1 MQGQV
6 LGDNIRAVPAADLAV
21 PALAKSLKRRHVTM
35 ITLGGVIGAGLF
47 VGSSAAIAGI
57 GPAAL
62 VSYALAGGIV
72 LLVMRVIAA
81 LAAALPHT
89 GAFTEFSRA
98 GIGRWAGFTAGWLY
112 WYFWAIVIG
121 IEAIAGAAIIAQ
133 WVDLPVWLIGLVVM
147 LLMTGS
153 NLLSTRSFG
162 EFEFWFSTIKV
173 VAIILFI
180 MVCAAFVFGPGA
192 GSGLALLTADG
203 GFAPMG
209 WGAVL
214 AGVTAVIFALVGAE
228 IVTMAAAEA
237 EDSADMVARM
247 ASTLILRIGM
257 FYIGAIF
264 LIVCIVP
271 WRSVVPGQSPFAQ
284 ALDIVGVPGAALVM
298 NLVVLVAV
306 LSCLNSAIY
315 VASRA
320 LFALAANGDA
330 PRWSVAV
337 DRRGV
342 PARAILA
349 CTAVGFAA
357 VMASV
362 LSPGGIF
369 AFLVNASGAIIIFVY
384 LLTVVAAIRMGVGT
398 GPLLLWGRYVAV
410 AAMLAVLLAMA
421 RTPDLAVQLYA
432 SLGCLGVVL
441 AAAAI
446 TRKRA

>member
-1 MQGQV
+1 MSETAPTM
-6 LGDNIRAVPAADLAV
+6 DAPAEM
-21 PALAKSLKRRHVTM
+21 PALARSLKRRHVTM

-47 VGSSAAIAGI
+47 VGSSAAIASI
-57 GPAAL
+57 GPAVI
-62 VSYALAGGIV
+62 VSYALAGTIV

-89 GAFTEFSRA
+89 GAFTEFARA
-98 GIGRWAGFTAGWLY
+98 GIGRWAGFTSGWLY

-133 WVDLPVWLIGLVVM
+133 WVDLPTWIIGLVVM

-180 MVCAAFVFGPGA
+180 VVCAAFLF
-192 GSGLALLTADG
+192 GSGRGSGVDLLTAEG

-209 WGAVL
+209 WGAVM
-214 AGVTAVIFALVGAE
+214 AGVTSVIFALVGAE

-237 EDSADMVARM
+237 EDSADMVAKM
-247 ASTLILRIGM
+247 ASTLVLRIGM

-271 WRSVVPGQSPFAQ
+271 WRSVVPGQSPFAM
-284 ALDIVGVPGAALVM
+284 ALDVVGVPGAALLM
-298 NLVVLVAV
+298 NIVVLVAV

-320 LFALAANGDA
+320 LFTLAANGDA
-330 PRWSVAV
+330 PRWSVKI
-337 DRRGV
+337 DKRGV
-342 PARAILA
+342 PARSIFA
-349 CTAVGFAA
+349 CTAVGFVA
-357 VMASV
+357 VVASV
-362 LSPGGIF
+362 LSPSVVF

-384 LLTVVAAIRMGVGT
+384 MLTVIAAIRMKVGT
-398 GPLLLWGRYVAV
+398 GPLLGWGRYAAV
-410 AAMLAVLLAMA
+410 AAMLAVLAAMGA
-421 RTPDLAVQLYA
+421 TPELAVQLYA
-432 SLGCLGVVL
+432 SLGCLAVVLL
-441 AAAAI
+441 AAAL
-446 TRKRA
+446 TGKRA